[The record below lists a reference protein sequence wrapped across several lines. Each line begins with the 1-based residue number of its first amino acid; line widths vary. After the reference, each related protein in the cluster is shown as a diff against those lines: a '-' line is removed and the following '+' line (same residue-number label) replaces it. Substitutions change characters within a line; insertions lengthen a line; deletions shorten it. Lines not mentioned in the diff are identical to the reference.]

1 MAMYFASASSASGD
15 SNDADAVDG
24 QTSNQTAA
32 SRPTTTV
39 REA

>member
-1 MAMYFASASSASGD
+1 MAMYFAIVSSASGD
-15 SNDADAVDG
+15 SSDACAADG
-24 QTSNQTAA
+24 QASDHTAA